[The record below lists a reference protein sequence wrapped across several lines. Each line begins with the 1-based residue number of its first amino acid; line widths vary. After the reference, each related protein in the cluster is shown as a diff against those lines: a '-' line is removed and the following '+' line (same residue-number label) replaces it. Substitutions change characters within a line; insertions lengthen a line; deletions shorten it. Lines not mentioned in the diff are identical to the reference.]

1 MTFKIKDIEQKLG
14 FNLKKNCFVTGID
27 TASTTGLAIL
37 ETDNKS
43 LKIKTSIFKLP
54 VVKQTDE
61 LSDKFVEKLE
71 FMLRSIRDFKKN
83 EFGQKKANK
92 TVLVLENSFMGC
104 NVVTFGLLRMLC
116 GIIFA
121 ELFDNFEEIKII
133 FPMSARKEIGFKSEI
148 KRVKGATNKEKTQSR
163 KDKKQELIDFINNIF
178 GTQETSTDIT
188 DAIIL
193 ALNGLKD
200 AKIL

>member
-1 MTFKIKDIEQKLG
+1 MNFKINNIEKKLPYKLQR
-14 FNLKKNCFVTGID
+14 NTYCIGID
-27 TASTTGLAIL
+27 TASTTGIAIL

-54 VVKQTDE
+54 VVKKTDE

-71 FMLRSIRDFKKN
+71 FMLRSIRDFKQK
-83 EFGQKKANK
+83 EFGNKKASK
-92 TVLVLENSFMGC
+92 TVLVLENSFLSF
-104 NVVTFGLLRMLC
+104 NPVTFGLLRMLA

-133 FPMSARKEIGFKSEI
+133 FPMSARKIVGFKSQLKKGS
-148 KRVKGATNKEKTQSR
+148 KREEKKKE
-163 KDKKQELIDFINNIF
+163 LVDFVNNIF
-178 GTQETSTDIT
+178 GTQETSDDIT

-193 ALNGLKD
+193 ALCGLKEE
-200 AKIL
+200 

>member
-1 MTFKIKDIEQKLG
+1 MNFKIKDIEQKLG
-14 FNLKKNCFVTGID
+14 FSLKKNCYVVGVD
-27 TASTTGLAIL
+27 TASITGLAML
-37 ETDNKS
+37 ETTNKT
-43 LKIKTSIFKLP
+43 LIVKTSIFKLP
-54 VVKQTDE
+54 VVKKTDE

-71 FMLRSIRDFKKN
+71 FMLRSIRDFKAK
-83 EFGQKKANK
+83 EFGCKKASR

-121 ELFDNFEEIKII
+121 ELFDNFESVKII

-178 GTQETSTDIT
+178 GIKETDDNIV

-193 ALNGLKD
+193 ALNGLKEE
-200 AKIL
+200 I

>member
-1 MTFKIKDIEQKLG
+1 MTFKIVDIEKRLT
-14 FNLKKNCFVTGID
+14 FKLKKNTYVVGVD

-37 ETDNKS
+37 ETDNKN
-43 LKIKTSIFKLP
+43 LKVKTSIFKLP
-54 VVKQTDE
+54 VVKKDDE

-71 FMLRSIRDFKKN
+71 FMLRAIRDFKKN
-83 EFGQKKANK
+83 EFGQKKANQ

-116 GIIFA
+116 GIIFS
-121 ELFDNFEEIKII
+121 ELFDNFEKIKII

-148 KRVKGATNKEKTQSR
+148 KRVKGLTSKEKTQSR
-163 KDKKQELIDFINNIF
+163 KNKKQELIDFINNIF
-178 GTQETSTDIT
+178 ETQETDDNIV

-193 ALNGLKD
+193 ALNGLKE
-200 AKIL
+200 

>member
-1 MTFKIKDIEQKLG
+1 MNFKIKDIEKRLG
-14 FNLKKNCFVTGID
+14 FKLRRNTYCIGVD

-37 ETDNKS
+37 ETDDKM

-54 VVKQTDE
+54 VVKKADE

-71 FMLRSIRDFKKN
+71 FMLRSIRDFKQK
-83 EFGQKKANK
+83 EFGNKKASK
-92 TVLVLENSFMGC
+92 TVLVLENSFLSF
-104 NVVTFGLLRMLC
+104 NPVTFGLLRMLC

-133 FPMSARKEIGFKSEI
+133 FPMSARKQVGFKSQL
-148 KRVKGATNKEKTQSR
+148 KRGSKREEK
-163 KDKKQELIDFINNIF
+163 KKELITFINNIF
-178 GTQETSTDIT
+178 NTKETSDDIC

-193 ALNGLKD
+193 SLCGLKEE
-200 AKIL
+200 

>member
-1 MTFKIKDIEQKLG
+1 MNFKIKDIEKRLG
-14 FNLKKNCFVTGID
+14 FNLKKNTYCIGVD
-27 TASTTGLAIL
+27 TASTTGLAML
-37 ETDNKS
+37 ETTNKT
-43 LKIKTSIFKLP
+43 LIVKTSIFKLP
-54 VVKQTDE
+54 VVKKEDE

-71 FMLRSIRDFKKN
+71 FMLRSIRDFKAK
-83 EFGQKKANK
+83 EFGCKKASK

-148 KRVKGATNKEKTQSR
+148 KRIKGATNKEKTQSR
-163 KDKKQELIDFINNIF
+163 KDKKQELIDFVNKIF
-178 GTQETSTDIT
+178 GTKETDDNIC
-188 DAIIL
+188 DALIL
-193 ALNGLKD
+193 ALNGLKENQ
-200 AKIL
+200 

>member
-1 MTFKIKDIEQKLG
+1 MPNFKIRDIEKRLG
-14 FNLKKNCFVTGID
+14 FKLRRNAYVVGVD

-37 ETDNKS
+37 ETDNKM
-43 LKIKTSIFKLP
+43 LRIKTSIFKLP
-54 VVKQTDE
+54 LVKKTDE

-92 TVLVLENSFMGC
+92 TILILENSFMGC

-121 ELFDNFEEIKII
+121 ELFDNFEKIKII

-163 KDKKQELIDFINNIF
+163 KDKKQELIDFINKIF
-178 GTQETSTDIT
+178 GTSETSDDIT

-193 ALNGLKD
+193 ALNGLKE
-200 AKIL
+200 KS

>member
-1 MTFKIKDIEQKLG
+1 MIYKIKDIEKRLG
-14 FNLKKNCFVTGID
+14 FKLRRNTYVVGVD
-27 TASTTGLAIL
+27 TASITGLAIL
-37 ETDNKS
+37 ETDKKS

-54 VVKQTDE
+54 VVKKTDE

-133 FPMSARKEIGFKSEI
+133 FPMSARKNIGFKSEI

-163 KDKKQELIDFINNIF
+163 KNKKQELIDFINNIF
-178 GTQETSTDIT
+178 KTEETDDNIV

-193 ALNGLKD
+193 ALNGLKEE
-200 AKIL
+200 

>member
-1 MTFKIKDIEQKLG
+1 MNFKIKDIEKKLG
-14 FNLKKNCFVTGID
+14 FNLKKDYYVVGVD
-27 TASTTGLAIL
+27 TATTTGLAIL
-37 ETDNKS
+37 ETDKKS
-43 LKIKTSIFKLP
+43 LRIKTSIFKLP
-54 VVKQTDE
+54 EVKKTDE

-83 EFGQKKANK
+83 EFGQKKASK
-92 TVLVLENSFMGC
+92 TILVLENSFMGC

-133 FPMSARKEIGFKSEI
+133 FPMSARKNIGFKSEI
-148 KRVKGATNKEKTQSR
+148 KRVKGLTAKEKAQSR
-163 KDKKQELIDFINNIF
+163 KNKKQELINFVNNIF
-178 GTQETSTDIT
+178 GTQETSTDIA

-200 AKIL
+200 EKI

>member
-1 MTFKIKDIEQKLG
+1 MNYKIKDIEKRLG
-14 FNLKKNCFVTGID
+14 FKLRINTYVVGVD
-27 TASTTGLAIL
+27 TASITWLAIL
-37 ETDNKS
+37 ETDKKN
-43 LKIKTSIFKLP
+43 LKVKTSIFKLP
-54 VVKQTDE
+54 VVKKTDE

-92 TVLVLENSFMGC
+92 TVLVLENSFLSF
-104 NVVTFGLLRMLC
+104 NPVTFGLLRMLA

-133 FPMSARKEIGFKSEI
+133 FPLSARKGIGFKSQLKKGS
-148 KRVKGATNKEKTQSR
+148 KREEKKKE
-163 KDKKQELIDFINNIF
+163 LVDFINNIF
-178 GTQETSTDIT
+178 GTQETSDDIT

-193 ALNGLKD
+193 ALNGLKE
-200 AKIL
+200 

>member
-1 MTFKIKDIEQKLG
+1 MNFKIKDIEKRLTFKLKRNTYVLG
-14 FNLKKNCFVTGID
+14 VD

-37 ETDNKS
+37 ETDNKT
-43 LKIKTSIFKLP
+43 LRVKTAIFKLP
-54 VVKQTDE
+54 TVKKEDE

-121 ELFDNFEEIKII
+121 ELFDNFEKIKII

-148 KRVKGATNKEKTQSR
+148 KRVKGLTAKEKVQSR
-163 KDKKQELIDFINNIF
+163 KNKKQELIDFVNNIF
-178 GTQETSTDIT
+178 GTAETSDDIC
-188 DAIIL
+188 DALIL
-193 ALNGLKD
+193 ALNGIKE
-200 AKIL
+200 I

>member
-1 MTFKIKDIEQKLG
+1 MNYKIIEIEKKLG
-14 FNLKKNCFVTGID
+14 FKLKRNSYVLGID
-27 TASTTGLAIL
+27 TASVTGLAIL
-37 ETDNKS
+37 ETNDKYIR
-43 LKIKTSIFKLP
+43 IKTETFKLP
-54 VVKQTDE
+54 TVKKEDE

-71 FMLRSIRDFKKN
+71 FMLRSIRDFKKT

-92 TVLVLENSFMGC
+92 PILVLENSFLGC

-148 KRVKGATNKEKTQSR
+148 KRIKGATNKEKIQLR

-178 GTQETSTDIT
+178 GTKEEDDNIC
-188 DAIIL
+188 DALIL
-193 ALNGLKD
+193 ALNGLKE
-200 AKIL
+200 K

>member
-1 MTFKIKDIEQKLG
+1 MVFKLKSIEKRLG
-14 FNLKKNCFVTGID
+14 FRLKKDTMVLGVD
-27 TASTTGLAIL
+27 TASITGLAIL
-37 ETDNKS
+37 ETDKKS
-43 LKIKTSIFKLP
+43 LKVKTSIFKLP
-54 VVKQTDE
+54 VVKKTDE

-71 FMLRSIRDFKKN
+71 FMLRAIRDFKKN

-148 KRVKGATNKEKTQSR
+148 KRVKAATNKEKTQSR
-163 KDKKQELIDFINNIF
+163 KNKKQELIDFINNIF
-178 GTQETSTDIT
+178 KTEETDDNII

-193 ALNGLKD
+193 ALNGLKE
-200 AKIL
+200 

>member
-1 MTFKIKDIEQKLG
+1 MNYKIKDIEKKLG
-14 FNLKKNCFVTGID
+14 LKLKKNTYCVGVD

-54 VVKQTDE
+54 VVKKDDE

-71 FMLRSIRDFKKN
+71 FMLRSIRDFKNK

-92 TVLVLENSFMGC
+92 TILILENSFMGC

-148 KRVKGATNKEKTQSR
+148 KRIKGATNKEKTQSR
-163 KDKKQELIDFINNIF
+163 KNKKQELIDFINNIF
-178 GTQETSTDIT
+178 GTKETDDNICDSL
-188 DAIIL
+188 IL
-193 ALNGLKD
+193 ALNGLKE
-200 AKIL
+200 

>member
-1 MTFKIKDIEQKLG
+1 MIYKIKDIEKRLG
-14 FNLKKNCFVTGID
+14 FKLRRNTYVVGVD
-27 TASTTGLAIL
+27 TASITGLAIL
-37 ETDNKS
+37 ETDKKS
-43 LKIKTSIFKLP
+43 LKIKTFIFKLP
-54 VVKQTDE
+54 VVKKTDE

-133 FPMSARKEIGFKSEI
+133 FPMSARKNIGFKSEI

-163 KDKKQELIDFINNIF
+163 KNKKQELIDFINNIF
-178 GTQETSTDIT
+178 KTEETDDNIV

-193 ALNGLKD
+193 ALNGLKEE
-200 AKIL
+200 